1 MSIDQSKIRNF
12 CIIAHIDHGKST
24 LADRIIE
31 KTGTLT
37 SREMQAQVLDNM
49 DLERERGI
57 TIKSQA
63 VRIIYQA
70 KDGEEYIFNLIDT
83 PGHVDFNYEV
93 SRSLAACDGAILVV
107 DAAQGVEAQ
116 TLANVYLALDHDLD
130 VLPVINKIDLPS
142 ARPEEVAQEIE
153 DVIGI
158 EAMDAPRISAKTG
171 LNIEEVLEQ
180 IVTKIPAPAG
190 DPKAPLKAL
199 IFDAL
204 YDSYKGVIVFCR
216 IKEGTVKVGTK
227 IKMMATGA
235 EDLVTEV
242 GYFGAG
248 QFIPCDELSAG
259 MVGYITASI
268 KNVKDTRVGDTITDA
283 AEPITPEKQ
292 AEIERWLA
300 SQPKHQ
306 PADSVTEKRS
316 NLLIVFAESL
326 ESWVLEKKVDGKE
339 ITPCLNRLLKEK
351 STLYA
356 PNVLTQV
363 KGGRSIDAQ
372 LMICSGLL
380 PLMSG
385 TYSSLYYDN
394 TFYTLQKAMRWLK
407 HSRSY
412 LLTIDKVSTWNQGAV
427 ARSFGTDT
435 IISYHDFKMTEAF
448 GTHKRIGDAS
458 FFKQCRE
465 KIERGEVWKP
475 GESVYMQFVTYS
487 GHAPFKLPNHLRTIT
502 FPASIPEKAADYMTT
517 AHYTDKAIGDFVA
530 YLKTLPQYKET
541 IVVIVGDH
549 EGLASYRQELV
560 GNPACRGLVSDK
572 QLTPFIVLNS
582 PVGMRYDKF
591 MGQID
596 IYPTLLNLM
605 QLDAYRWHGLGQSI
619 LDPRK
624 QGVAVGSVM
633 NVEGTGSDKE
643 VERLK
648 EAHTVSDYMLR
659 YDWLKRLD

>member
-1 MSIDQSKIRNF
+1 MRQQLWDKTAIIFAVGIFLTFVAFDVIWCMDTTFASFSFFETYATK
-12 CIIAHIDHGKST
+12 IIAT
-24 LADRIIE
+24 LALA
-31 KTGTLT
+31 GVYALT
-37 SREMQAQVLDNM
+37 RCRWAQ
-49 DLERERGI
+49 I
-57 TIKSQA
+57 
-63 VRIIYQA
+63 
-70 KDGEEYIFNLIDT
+70 
-83 PGHVDFNYEV
+83 
-93 SRSLAACDGAILVV
+93 VV
-107 DAAQGVEAQ
+107 M
-116 TLANVYLALDHDLD
+116 ALLD
-130 VLPVINKIDLPS
+130 VLLVANLMYFRTYYSAIPASSYLEAGNLADFKASVTDSLRWADIVLPLITIATAVMAFRYKATKRQPLTAVLKWWAAPLAGFALLLTGVNLCKGGFHKSLRSVRQS
-142 ARPEEVAQEIE
+142 AYLCSA
-153 DVIGI
+153 
-158 EAMDAPRISAKTG
+158 DAP
-171 LNIEEVLEQ
+171 
-180 IVTKIPAPAG
+180 
-190 DPKAPLKAL
+190 
-199 IFDAL
+199 IFSIFGCIW
-204 YDSYKGVIVFCR
+204 YD
-216 IKEGTVKVGTK
+216 
-227 IKMMATGA
+227 
-235 EDLVTEV
+235 
-242 GYFGAG
+242 
-248 QFIPCDELSAG
+248 
-259 MVGYITASI
+259 
-268 KNVKDTRVGDTITDA
+268 ITDA

-394 TFYTLQKAMRWLK
+394 TFYTLQKAMRGLK

-458 FFKQCRE
+458 FFQQCRE

-487 GHAPFKLPNHLRTIT
+487 GHAPFKLPDHLRTIT

>member
-1 MSIDQSKIRNF
+1 MRQQLWDKTAIIFAVGIFLTFVAFDVIWCMDTTFASFSFFETYATK
-12 CIIAHIDHGKST
+12 IIAT
-24 LADRIIE
+24 LALA
-31 KTGTLT
+31 GVYALT
-37 SREMQAQVLDNM
+37 RCRWAQ
-49 DLERERGI
+49 I
-57 TIKSQA
+57 
-63 VRIIYQA
+63 
-70 KDGEEYIFNLIDT
+70 
-83 PGHVDFNYEV
+83 
-93 SRSLAACDGAILVV
+93 VV
-107 DAAQGVEAQ
+107 M
-116 TLANVYLALDHDLD
+116 ALLD
-130 VLPVINKIDLPS
+130 VLLVANLMYFRTYYSAIPASSYLEAGNLADFKASVTDSLRWADIVLPLITIATAVMAFRYKTTKRQPLTAVLKWWAAPLAGFALLLTGVNLCKGGFHKSLRSVRQS
-142 ARPEEVAQEIE
+142 AYLCSA
-153 DVIGI
+153 
-158 EAMDAPRISAKTG
+158 DAP
-171 LNIEEVLEQ
+171 
-180 IVTKIPAPAG
+180 
-190 DPKAPLKAL
+190 
-199 IFDAL
+199 IFSVFGCIW
-204 YDSYKGVIVFCR
+204 YD
-216 IKEGTVKVGTK
+216 
-227 IKMMATGA
+227 
-235 EDLVTEV
+235 
-242 GYFGAG
+242 
-248 QFIPCDELSAG
+248 
-259 MVGYITASI
+259 
-268 KNVKDTRVGDTITDA
+268 ITDA

-326 ESWVLEKKVDGKE
+326 ESWVLEKKVNGKE

-394 TFYTLQKAMRWLK
+394 TFYTLQKAMRGLK

-458 FFKQCRE
+458 FFQQCRE

-487 GHAPFKLPNHLRTIT
+487 GHAPFKLPDHLRTIT

-517 AHYTDKAIGDFVA
+517 AHYTDKAISDFVA

>member
-1 MSIDQSKIRNF
+1 MRQQLWDKTAIIFAVGIFLTFVAFDVIWCMDTTFASFSFFETYATK
-12 CIIAHIDHGKST
+12 IIAT
-24 LADRIIE
+24 LALA
-31 KTGTLT
+31 GVYALT
-37 SREMQAQVLDNM
+37 HCRWAQ
-49 DLERERGI
+49 I
-57 TIKSQA
+57 
-63 VRIIYQA
+63 
-70 KDGEEYIFNLIDT
+70 
-83 PGHVDFNYEV
+83 
-93 SRSLAACDGAILVV
+93 VV
-107 DAAQGVEAQ
+107 M
-116 TLANVYLALDHDLD
+116 ALLD
-130 VLPVINKIDLPS
+130 VLLVANLMYFRTYYSAIPASSYLEAGNLADFKASVTDSLRWADIVLPLITIATAVMAFRYKTTKRQPLTAVLKWWAAPLAGFALLLTGVNLCKGGFHKSLRSVRQS
-142 ARPEEVAQEIE
+142 AYLCSA
-153 DVIGI
+153 
-158 EAMDAPRISAKTG
+158 DAP
-171 LNIEEVLEQ
+171 
-180 IVTKIPAPAG
+180 
-190 DPKAPLKAL
+190 
-199 IFDAL
+199 IFSVFGCIW
-204 YDSYKGVIVFCR
+204 YD
-216 IKEGTVKVGTK
+216 
-227 IKMMATGA
+227 
-235 EDLVTEV
+235 
-242 GYFGAG
+242 
-248 QFIPCDELSAG
+248 
-259 MVGYITASI
+259 
-268 KNVKDTRVGDTITDA
+268 ITDA

-292 AEIERWLA
+292 TEIERWLA

-394 TFYTLQKAMRWLK
+394 TFYTLQKAMRGLK

-458 FFKQCRE
+458 FFQQCRE

-487 GHAPFKLPNHLRTIT
+487 GHAPFKLPDHLRTIT

>member
-1 MSIDQSKIRNF
+1 MKQQLWDKTAIIFAVGIFLTFVAFDVIWCMDTTFASFSFFETYATK
-12 CIIAHIDHGKST
+12 IIAT
-24 LADRIIE
+24 LALA
-31 KTGTLT
+31 GVYALT
-37 SREMQAQVLDNM
+37 RCRWAQ
-49 DLERERGI
+49 I
-57 TIKSQA
+57 
-63 VRIIYQA
+63 
-70 KDGEEYIFNLIDT
+70 
-83 PGHVDFNYEV
+83 
-93 SRSLAACDGAILVV
+93 VV
-107 DAAQGVEAQ
+107 M
-116 TLANVYLALDHDLD
+116 ALLD
-130 VLPVINKIDLPS
+130 VLLVANLMYFRTYYSAIPASSYLEAGNLADFKASVTDSLRWADIVLPLITIATAVMAFRYKTTKRQPLTAVLKWWAAPLAGFALLLTGVNLCKGGFHKSLRSVRQS
-142 ARPEEVAQEIE
+142 AYLCSA
-153 DVIGI
+153 
-158 EAMDAPRISAKTG
+158 DAP
-171 LNIEEVLEQ
+171 
-180 IVTKIPAPAG
+180 
-190 DPKAPLKAL
+190 
-199 IFDAL
+199 IFSVFGCIW
-204 YDSYKGVIVFCR
+204 YD
-216 IKEGTVKVGTK
+216 
-227 IKMMATGA
+227 
-235 EDLVTEV
+235 
-242 GYFGAG
+242 
-248 QFIPCDELSAG
+248 
-259 MVGYITASI
+259 
-268 KNVKDTRVGDTITDA
+268 ITDA

-339 ITPCLNRLLKEK
+339 ITPCLNRLLKDK

-372 LMICSGLL
+372 LMISSGLL

-394 TFYTLQKAMRWLK
+394 TFYTLQKAMRGLK

-458 FFKQCRE
+458 FFQQCRE

-475 GESVYMQFVTYS
+475 SESVYMQFVTYS
-487 GHAPFKLPNHLRTIT
+487 GHAPFKLPDHLRTIT

>member
-1 MSIDQSKIRNF
+1 MRQQLWDKTAIIFAVGIFLTFVAFDVIWCMDTTFASFSFFETYATK
-12 CIIAHIDHGKST
+12 IIAT
-24 LADRIIE
+24 LALA
-31 KTGTLT
+31 GVYALT
-37 SREMQAQVLDNM
+37 RCRWAQ
-49 DLERERGI
+49 I
-57 TIKSQA
+57 
-63 VRIIYQA
+63 
-70 KDGEEYIFNLIDT
+70 
-83 PGHVDFNYEV
+83 
-93 SRSLAACDGAILVV
+93 VV
-107 DAAQGVEAQ
+107 M
-116 TLANVYLALDHDLD
+116 ALLD
-130 VLPVINKIDLPS
+130 VLLVANLMYFRTYYSAIPASSYLEAGNLADFKASVTDSLRWADIVLPLITIATAVMAFRYKTTKRQPLTAVLKWWAAPLAGFALLLTGVNLCKGGFHKSLRSVRQS
-142 ARPEEVAQEIE
+142 AYLCSA
-153 DVIGI
+153 
-158 EAMDAPRISAKTG
+158 DAP
-171 LNIEEVLEQ
+171 
-180 IVTKIPAPAG
+180 
-190 DPKAPLKAL
+190 
-199 IFDAL
+199 IFSVFGCIW
-204 YDSYKGVIVFCR
+204 YD
-216 IKEGTVKVGTK
+216 
-227 IKMMATGA
+227 
-235 EDLVTEV
+235 
-242 GYFGAG
+242 
-248 QFIPCDELSAG
+248 
-259 MVGYITASI
+259 
-268 KNVKDTRVGDTITDA
+268 ITDA

-306 PADSVTEKRS
+306 PADNVTEKRS

-394 TFYTLQKAMRWLK
+394 TFYTLQKAMRGLK

-458 FFKQCRE
+458 FFQQCRE

-487 GHAPFKLPNHLRTIT
+487 GHAPFKLPDHLRTIT

>member
-1 MSIDQSKIRNF
+1 MRQQLWDKTAIIFAVGIFLTFVAFDVIWCMDTTFASFSFFETYATK
-12 CIIAHIDHGKST
+12 IIAT
-24 LADRIIE
+24 LALA
-31 KTGTLT
+31 GVYALT
-37 SREMQAQVLDNM
+37 RCRWAQIVVMALLVANLMYFRTYYSAIPASSYLEAGNLADFKASVTDSLRWADIVLP
-49 DLERERGI
+49 LI
-57 TIKSQA
+57 TIATAVMAFRYKTTKRQPLTAVLKWWAAPLAGFALLLTGVNLCKGGFHKSLRS
-63 VRIIYQA
+63 VRQSA
-70 KDGEEYIFNLIDT
+70 
-83 PGHVDFNYEV
+83 
-93 SRSLAACDGAILVV
+93 
-107 DAAQGVEAQ
+107 
-116 TLANVYLALDHDLD
+116 YLC
-130 VLPVINKIDLPS
+130 S
-142 ARPEEVAQEIE
+142 A
-153 DVIGI
+153 
-158 EAMDAPRISAKTG
+158 DAP
-171 LNIEEVLEQ
+171 
-180 IVTKIPAPAG
+180 
-190 DPKAPLKAL
+190 
-199 IFDAL
+199 IFSVFGCIW
-204 YDSYKGVIVFCR
+204 YD
-216 IKEGTVKVGTK
+216 
-227 IKMMATGA
+227 
-235 EDLVTEV
+235 
-242 GYFGAG
+242 
-248 QFIPCDELSAG
+248 
-259 MVGYITASI
+259 
-268 KNVKDTRVGDTITDA
+268 ITDA

-394 TFYTLQKAMRWLK
+394 TFYTLQKAMRGLK

-458 FFKQCRE
+458 FFQQCRE

-487 GHAPFKLPNHLRTIT
+487 GHAPFKLPDHLRTIT

>member
-1 MSIDQSKIRNF
+1 MRQQLWDKTAIIFAVGIFLTFVAFDVIWCMDTTFASFSFFETYATK
-12 CIIAHIDHGKST
+12 IIAT
-24 LADRIIE
+24 LALV
-31 KTGTLT
+31 GVYVLT
-37 SREMQAQVLDNM
+37 RSRWAQ
-49 DLERERGI
+49 I
-57 TIKSQA
+57 
-63 VRIIYQA
+63 
-70 KDGEEYIFNLIDT
+70 
-83 PGHVDFNYEV
+83 
-93 SRSLAACDGAILVV
+93 VV
-107 DAAQGVEAQ
+107 M
-116 TLANVYLALDHDLD
+116 ALLD
-130 VLPVINKIDLPS
+130 VLLVANLMYFRTYYSAIPASSYLEAGNLADFKASVTDSLRWADIVLPLITIATAVMAFRYKTTKRQPLTAVLKWWAAPLAGFALLLTGVNLCKGGFHKSLRSVRQS
-142 ARPEEVAQEIE
+142 AYLCSA
-153 DVIGI
+153 
-158 EAMDAPRISAKTG
+158 DAP
-171 LNIEEVLEQ
+171 
-180 IVTKIPAPAG
+180 
-190 DPKAPLKAL
+190 
-199 IFDAL
+199 IFSVFGCIW
-204 YDSYKGVIVFCR
+204 YD
-216 IKEGTVKVGTK
+216 
-227 IKMMATGA
+227 
-235 EDLVTEV
+235 
-242 GYFGAG
+242 
-248 QFIPCDELSAG
+248 
-259 MVGYITASI
+259 
-268 KNVKDTRVGDTITDA
+268 ITDA

-292 AEIERWLA
+292 VEIERWLA

-356 PNVLTQV
+356 SNVLTQV

-394 TFYTLQKAMRWLK
+394 TFYTLQKAMRGLK

-458 FFKQCRE
+458 FFQQCRE

-487 GHAPFKLPNHLRTIT
+487 GHAPFKLPDHLRTIT

-560 GNPACRGLVSDK
+560 GNPACHGLVSDK

-648 EAHTVSDYMLR
+648 EAHSVSDYMLR

>member
-1 MSIDQSKIRNF
+1 MRQQLWDKTAIIFAVGIFLTFVAFDVIWCMDTTFASFSFFETYATK
-12 CIIAHIDHGKST
+12 IIAT
-24 LADRIIE
+24 LALA
-31 KTGTLT
+31 GVYALT
-37 SREMQAQVLDNM
+37 RCRWAQ
-49 DLERERGI
+49 I
-57 TIKSQA
+57 
-63 VRIIYQA
+63 
-70 KDGEEYIFNLIDT
+70 
-83 PGHVDFNYEV
+83 
-93 SRSLAACDGAILVV
+93 VV
-107 DAAQGVEAQ
+107 M
-116 TLANVYLALDHDLD
+116 ALLD
-130 VLPVINKIDLPS
+130 VLLVANLMYFRTYYS
-142 ARPEEVAQEIE
+142 AIPASSYL
-153 DVIGI
+153 
-158 EAMDAPRISAKTG
+158 EAGNLADFKASVTDSLRWADIVMPLITIATAVMAFRYKTTKRQPLTAVLKWWAAPLAGFALLLTGVNLCKGGFHKSLRSVRQSAYLCSADAP
-171 LNIEEVLEQ
+171 
-180 IVTKIPAPAG
+180 
-190 DPKAPLKAL
+190 
-199 IFDAL
+199 IFSVFGCIW
-204 YDSYKGVIVFCR
+204 YD
-216 IKEGTVKVGTK
+216 
-227 IKMMATGA
+227 
-235 EDLVTEV
+235 
-242 GYFGAG
+242 
-248 QFIPCDELSAG
+248 
-259 MVGYITASI
+259 
-268 KNVKDTRVGDTITDA
+268 ITDA

-385 TYSSLYYDN
+385 TYSSLYYGN
-394 TFYTLQKAMRWLK
+394 TFYTLQKAMRGLK

-458 FFKQCRE
+458 FFQQCRE

-475 GESVYMQFVTYS
+475 GESVYMQFITYS
-487 GHAPFKLPNHLRTIT
+487 GHAPFKLPDHLRTIT

>member
-1 MSIDQSKIRNF
+1 MRQQLWDKTAIIFAVGIFLTFVAFDVIWCMDTTFASFSFFETYATK
-12 CIIAHIDHGKST
+12 IIAT
-24 LADRIIE
+24 LALA
-31 KTGTLT
+31 GVYALT
-37 SREMQAQVLDNM
+37 RCRWAQ
-49 DLERERGI
+49 I
-57 TIKSQA
+57 
-63 VRIIYQA
+63 
-70 KDGEEYIFNLIDT
+70 
-83 PGHVDFNYEV
+83 
-93 SRSLAACDGAILVV
+93 VV
-107 DAAQGVEAQ
+107 M
-116 TLANVYLALDHDLD
+116 ALLD
-130 VLPVINKIDLPS
+130 VLLVANLMYFRTYYSAIPASSYLEAGNLADFKASVTDSLRWADIVLPLITIVTAVMAFRYKTTKRQPLTAVLKWWAAPLAGFALLLTGVNLCKGGFHKSLRSVRQS
-142 ARPEEVAQEIE
+142 AYLCSA
-153 DVIGI
+153 
-158 EAMDAPRISAKTG
+158 DAP
-171 LNIEEVLEQ
+171 
-180 IVTKIPAPAG
+180 
-190 DPKAPLKAL
+190 
-199 IFDAL
+199 IFSVFGCIW
-204 YDSYKGVIVFCR
+204 YD
-216 IKEGTVKVGTK
+216 
-227 IKMMATGA
+227 
-235 EDLVTEV
+235 
-242 GYFGAG
+242 
-248 QFIPCDELSAG
+248 
-259 MVGYITASI
+259 
-268 KNVKDTRVGDTITDA
+268 ITDA

-394 TFYTLQKAMRWLK
+394 TFYTLQKAMRGLK

-458 FFKQCRE
+458 FFQQCRE

-487 GHAPFKLPNHLRTIT
+487 GHAPFKLPDHLRTIT

-582 PVGMRYDKF
+582 PVGMRYDNF

>member
-1 MSIDQSKIRNF
+1 MRQQLWDKTAIIFAVGIFLTFVAFDVIWCMDTTFASFSFFETYATK
-12 CIIAHIDHGKST
+12 IIAT
-24 LADRIIE
+24 LALA
-31 KTGTLT
+31 GVYALT
-37 SREMQAQVLDNM
+37 RCRWAQ
-49 DLERERGI
+49 I
-57 TIKSQA
+57 
-63 VRIIYQA
+63 
-70 KDGEEYIFNLIDT
+70 
-83 PGHVDFNYEV
+83 
-93 SRSLAACDGAILVV
+93 VV
-107 DAAQGVEAQ
+107 M
-116 TLANVYLALDHDLD
+116 ALLD
-130 VLPVINKIDLPS
+130 VLLVANLMYFRTYYSAIPASSYLEAGNLADFKASVTDSLRWADIVLPLITIATAVMAFRYKTTKRQPLTAVLKWWAAPLAGFALLLTGVNLCKGGFHKSLRSVRQS
-142 ARPEEVAQEIE
+142 AYLCSA
-153 DVIGI
+153 
-158 EAMDAPRISAKTG
+158 DAP
-171 LNIEEVLEQ
+171 
-180 IVTKIPAPAG
+180 
-190 DPKAPLKAL
+190 
-199 IFDAL
+199 IFSVFGCIW
-204 YDSYKGVIVFCR
+204 YD
-216 IKEGTVKVGTK
+216 
-227 IKMMATGA
+227 
-235 EDLVTEV
+235 
-242 GYFGAG
+242 
-248 QFIPCDELSAG
+248 
-259 MVGYITASI
+259 
-268 KNVKDTRVGDTITDA
+268 ITDA

-292 AEIERWLA
+292 AEIELWLA

-394 TFYTLQKAMRWLK
+394 TFYTLQKAMRGLK

-458 FFKQCRE
+458 FFQQCQE

-487 GHAPFKLPNHLRTIT
+487 GHAPFKLPDHLRTIT

-560 GNPACRGLVSDK
+560 DNPICRGLVSDK

>member
-1 MSIDQSKIRNF
+1 MRQQLWDKTAIIFAVGIFLTFVAFDVIWCMDTTFASFSFFETYATK
-12 CIIAHIDHGKST
+12 IIAT
-24 LADRIIE
+24 LALA
-31 KTGTLT
+31 GVYALT
-37 SREMQAQVLDNM
+37 RCRWAQ
-49 DLERERGI
+49 I
-57 TIKSQA
+57 
-63 VRIIYQA
+63 
-70 KDGEEYIFNLIDT
+70 
-83 PGHVDFNYEV
+83 
-93 SRSLAACDGAILVV
+93 VV
-107 DAAQGVEAQ
+107 M
-116 TLANVYLALDHDLD
+116 ALLD
-130 VLPVINKIDLPS
+130 VLLVANLMYFRTYYSAIPASSYLEAGNLADFKASVTDSLRWADIVLPLITIATAVMAFRYKTTKRQPLTAVLKWWAAPLAGFALLLTGVNLCKGGFHKSLRSVRQS
-142 ARPEEVAQEIE
+142 AYLCSA
-153 DVIGI
+153 
-158 EAMDAPRISAKTG
+158 DAP
-171 LNIEEVLEQ
+171 
-180 IVTKIPAPAG
+180 
-190 DPKAPLKAL
+190 
-199 IFDAL
+199 IFSVFGCIW
-204 YDSYKGVIVFCR
+204 YD
-216 IKEGTVKVGTK
+216 
-227 IKMMATGA
+227 
-235 EDLVTEV
+235 
-242 GYFGAG
+242 
-248 QFIPCDELSAG
+248 
-259 MVGYITASI
+259 
-268 KNVKDTRVGDTITDA
+268 ITDA

-356 PNVLTQV
+356 PNVQTQV

-394 TFYTLQKAMRWLK
+394 TFYTLQKAMRGLK

-458 FFKQCRE
+458 FFQQCQE

-487 GHAPFKLPNHLRTIT
+487 GHAPFKLPDHLRTIT

>member
-1 MSIDQSKIRNF
+1 MRQQLWDKTSIVFAVGIFLTFVAFDVIWCMDTTFASFSFFETYATK
-12 CIIAHIDHGKST
+12 IIAT
-24 LADRIIE
+24 LALA
-31 KTGTLT
+31 GVYALT
-37 SREMQAQVLDNM
+37 RCRWAQ
-49 DLERERGI
+49 I
-57 TIKSQA
+57 
-63 VRIIYQA
+63 
-70 KDGEEYIFNLIDT
+70 
-83 PGHVDFNYEV
+83 
-93 SRSLAACDGAILVV
+93 VV
-107 DAAQGVEAQ
+107 M
-116 TLANVYLALDHDLD
+116 ALLD
-130 VLPVINKIDLPS
+130 VLLVANLMYFRTYYSAIPASSYLEAGNLADFKASVTDSLRWADIVLPLITIATAVMAFRYKTTKRQPLTAVLKWWAAPLAGFALLLTGVNLCKGGFHKSLRSVRQS
-142 ARPEEVAQEIE
+142 AYLCSA
-153 DVIGI
+153 
-158 EAMDAPRISAKTG
+158 DAP
-171 LNIEEVLEQ
+171 
-180 IVTKIPAPAG
+180 
-190 DPKAPLKAL
+190 
-199 IFDAL
+199 IFSVFGCIW
-204 YDSYKGVIVFCR
+204 YD
-216 IKEGTVKVGTK
+216 
-227 IKMMATGA
+227 
-235 EDLVTEV
+235 
-242 GYFGAG
+242 
-248 QFIPCDELSAG
+248 
-259 MVGYITASI
+259 
-268 KNVKDTRVGDTITDA
+268 ITDA

-394 TFYTLQKAMRWLK
+394 TFYTLQKAMRGLK

-435 IISYHDFKMTEAF
+435 IISYRDFKMTEAF

-458 FFKQCRE
+458 FFQQCRE

-475 GESVYMQFVTYS
+475 GESVYVQFVTYS
-487 GHAPFKLPNHLRTIT
+487 GHAPFKLPDHLRTIT

>member
-1 MSIDQSKIRNF
+1 MRQQLWDKTAIIFAVGIFLTFVAFDVIWCMDTTFASFSFFETYATK
-12 CIIAHIDHGKST
+12 IIAT
-24 LADRIIE
+24 LALA
-31 KTGTLT
+31 GVYALT
-37 SREMQAQVLDNM
+37 RCRWAQ
-49 DLERERGI
+49 I
-57 TIKSQA
+57 
-63 VRIIYQA
+63 
-70 KDGEEYIFNLIDT
+70 
-83 PGHVDFNYEV
+83 
-93 SRSLAACDGAILVV
+93 VV
-107 DAAQGVEAQ
+107 M
-116 TLANVYLALDHDLD
+116 ALLD
-130 VLPVINKIDLPS
+130 VLLVANLMYFRTYYSAIPASSYLEAGNLADFKASVTDSLRWADIVLPLITIATAVTAFRSKTTKRQPLTAVLKWWAAPLAGFALLLTGVNLCKGGFHKSLRSVRQS
-142 ARPEEVAQEIE
+142 AYLCSA
-153 DVIGI
+153 
-158 EAMDAPRISAKTG
+158 DAP
-171 LNIEEVLEQ
+171 
-180 IVTKIPAPAG
+180 
-190 DPKAPLKAL
+190 
-199 IFDAL
+199 IFSVFGCIW
-204 YDSYKGVIVFCR
+204 YD
-216 IKEGTVKVGTK
+216 
-227 IKMMATGA
+227 
-235 EDLVTEV
+235 
-242 GYFGAG
+242 
-248 QFIPCDELSAG
+248 
-259 MVGYITASI
+259 
-268 KNVKDTRVGDTITDA
+268 ITDA

-394 TFYTLQKAMRWLK
+394 TFYTLQKAMRGLK

-458 FFKQCRE
+458 FFQQCRD

-487 GHAPFKLPNHLRTIT
+487 GHAPFKLPDHLRTIT

>member
-1 MSIDQSKIRNF
+1 MRQQLWDKTAIVFAVGIFLTFVAFDVIWCMDTTFASFSFFETYATK
-12 CIIAHIDHGKST
+12 IIAT
-24 LADRIIE
+24 LALV
-31 KTGTLT
+31 GVYALT
-37 SREMQAQVLDNM
+37 RCRWAQ
-49 DLERERGI
+49 I
-57 TIKSQA
+57 
-63 VRIIYQA
+63 
-70 KDGEEYIFNLIDT
+70 
-83 PGHVDFNYEV
+83 
-93 SRSLAACDGAILVV
+93 VV
-107 DAAQGVEAQ
+107 M
-116 TLANVYLALDHDLD
+116 ALLD
-130 VLPVINKIDLPS
+130 VLMVANLMYFRTYYSAIPASSYLEAGNLADFKASVTDSLRWADIVLPLITIATAVMAFRSKTTKRQPLTAVLKWWAAPLAGFALLLTGVNLCKGGFHKSLRSVRQS
-142 ARPEEVAQEIE
+142 AYLCSA
-153 DVIGI
+153 
-158 EAMDAPRISAKTG
+158 DAP
-171 LNIEEVLEQ
+171 
-180 IVTKIPAPAG
+180 
-190 DPKAPLKAL
+190 
-199 IFDAL
+199 IFSVFGCIW
-204 YDSYKGVIVFCR
+204 YD
-216 IKEGTVKVGTK
+216 
-227 IKMMATGA
+227 
-235 EDLVTEV
+235 
-242 GYFGAG
+242 
-248 QFIPCDELSAG
+248 
-259 MVGYITASI
+259 
-268 KNVKDTRVGDTITDA
+268 ITDA

-292 AEIERWLA
+292 AEIEQWLA

-326 ESWVLEKKVDGKE
+326 ESWVLDKKVDGKE

-394 TFYTLQKAMRWLK
+394 TFYTLQKAMRGLK

-458 FFKQCRE
+458 FFQQCRE

-487 GHAPFKLPNHLRTIT
+487 GHAPFKLPDHLRTIT

-560 GNPACRGLVSDK
+560 GNPACHGLVSDK

-605 QLDAYRWHGLGQSI
+605 QLDTYRWHGLGQSI

>member
-1 MSIDQSKIRNF
+1 MRQQLWDKTAIIFAVGIFLTFVAFDVIWCMDTTFASFSFFETYATK
-12 CIIAHIDHGKST
+12 IIAT
-24 LADRIIE
+24 LALA
-31 KTGTLT
+31 GVYALT
-37 SREMQAQVLDNM
+37 RCRWAQ
-49 DLERERGI
+49 I
-57 TIKSQA
+57 
-63 VRIIYQA
+63 
-70 KDGEEYIFNLIDT
+70 
-83 PGHVDFNYEV
+83 
-93 SRSLAACDGAILVV
+93 VV
-107 DAAQGVEAQ
+107 M
-116 TLANVYLALDHDLD
+116 ALLD
-130 VLPVINKIDLPS
+130 VLLVANLMYFRTYYSAIPASSYLEAGNLADFKASVTDSLRWADIVLPLITIATAVMAFRYKTTKRQPLTAVLKWWAAPLAGFALLLTGVNLCKGGFHKSLRSVRQS
-142 ARPEEVAQEIE
+142 AYLCSA
-153 DVIGI
+153 
-158 EAMDAPRISAKTG
+158 DAP
-171 LNIEEVLEQ
+171 
-180 IVTKIPAPAG
+180 
-190 DPKAPLKAL
+190 
-199 IFDAL
+199 IFSVFGCIW
-204 YDSYKGVIVFCR
+204 YD
-216 IKEGTVKVGTK
+216 
-227 IKMMATGA
+227 
-235 EDLVTEV
+235 
-242 GYFGAG
+242 
-248 QFIPCDELSAG
+248 
-259 MVGYITASI
+259 
-268 KNVKDTRVGDTITDA
+268 ITDA

-292 AEIERWLA
+292 AKIERWLA

-306 PADSVTEKRS
+306 PTDSVTEKRS

-394 TFYTLQKAMRWLK
+394 TFYTLQKAMRGLK

-458 FFKQCRE
+458 FFQQCRE

-487 GHAPFKLPNHLRTIT
+487 GHAPFKLPDHLRTIT

-624 QGVAVGSVM
+624 HGVAVGSVM

>member
-1 MSIDQSKIRNF
+1 MRQQLWDKTSIVFAVGIFLTFVAFDVIWCMDTTFASFSFFETYATK
-12 CIIAHIDHGKST
+12 IIAT
-24 LADRIIE
+24 LALA
-31 KTGTLT
+31 GVYALT
-37 SREMQAQVLDNM
+37 RCRWAQ
-49 DLERERGI
+49 I
-57 TIKSQA
+57 
-63 VRIIYQA
+63 
-70 KDGEEYIFNLIDT
+70 
-83 PGHVDFNYEV
+83 
-93 SRSLAACDGAILVV
+93 VV
-107 DAAQGVEAQ
+107 M
-116 TLANVYLALDHDLD
+116 ALLD
-130 VLPVINKIDLPS
+130 VLLVANLMYFRTYYSAIPASSYLEAGNLADFKASVTDSLRWADIVLLLISIATAVIAFRYKTTKRQPLTAVLKWWAAPLAGFALLLTGVNLCKGGFHKSLRSVRQS
-142 ARPEEVAQEIE
+142 AYLCSA
-153 DVIGI
+153 
-158 EAMDAPRISAKTG
+158 DAP
-171 LNIEEVLEQ
+171 
-180 IVTKIPAPAG
+180 
-190 DPKAPLKAL
+190 
-199 IFDAL
+199 IFSVFGCIW
-204 YDSYKGVIVFCR
+204 YD
-216 IKEGTVKVGTK
+216 
-227 IKMMATGA
+227 
-235 EDLVTEV
+235 
-242 GYFGAG
+242 
-248 QFIPCDELSAG
+248 
-259 MVGYITASI
+259 
-268 KNVKDTRVGDTITDA
+268 ITDA

-394 TFYTLQKAMRWLK
+394 TFYTLQKAMRGLK

-458 FFKQCRE
+458 FFQQCRE

-487 GHAPFKLPNHLRTIT
+487 GHAPFKLPDHLRTIT

>member
-1 MSIDQSKIRNF
+1 MRQQLWDKTAITFAVGIFLTFVAFDVIWCMDTTFASFSFFETYATK
-12 CIIAHIDHGKST
+12 IIAT
-24 LADRIIE
+24 LALA
-31 KTGTLT
+31 GVYALT
-37 SREMQAQVLDNM
+37 RCRWAQ
-49 DLERERGI
+49 I
-57 TIKSQA
+57 
-63 VRIIYQA
+63 
-70 KDGEEYIFNLIDT
+70 
-83 PGHVDFNYEV
+83 
-93 SRSLAACDGAILVV
+93 VV
-107 DAAQGVEAQ
+107 M
-116 TLANVYLALDHDLD
+116 ALLD
-130 VLPVINKIDLPS
+130 VLLVANLMYFRTYYSAIPASSYLEAGNLADFKASVTDSLRWADIVLPLITIATAVMALRSKATKRQPLTAVLKWWAAPLAGFVLLLTGVNLCKGGFHKSLRSVRQS
-142 ARPEEVAQEIE
+142 AYLCSA
-153 DVIGI
+153 
-158 EAMDAPRISAKTG
+158 DAP
-171 LNIEEVLEQ
+171 
-180 IVTKIPAPAG
+180 
-190 DPKAPLKAL
+190 
-199 IFDAL
+199 IFSVFGCIW
-204 YDSYKGVIVFCR
+204 YD
-216 IKEGTVKVGTK
+216 
-227 IKMMATGA
+227 
-235 EDLVTEV
+235 
-242 GYFGAG
+242 
-248 QFIPCDELSAG
+248 
-259 MVGYITASI
+259 
-268 KNVKDTRVGDTITDA
+268 ITDA

-339 ITPCLNRLLKEK
+339 ITPCLNSLLKEK

-394 TFYTLQKAMRWLK
+394 TFYTLQKAMRRLK

-458 FFKQCRE
+458 FFQQCRE

-487 GHAPFKLPNHLRTIT
+487 GHAPFKLPDHLRTIT

-572 QLTPFIVLNS
+572 QLTPFIALNS

>member
-1 MSIDQSKIRNF
+1 MRQQLWDKTAITFAVGIFLTFVAFDVIWCMDTTFASFSFFETYATK
-12 CIIAHIDHGKST
+12 IIAT
-24 LADRIIE
+24 LALA
-31 KTGTLT
+31 GVYALT
-37 SREMQAQVLDNM
+37 RCRWAQ
-49 DLERERGI
+49 I
-57 TIKSQA
+57 
-63 VRIIYQA
+63 
-70 KDGEEYIFNLIDT
+70 
-83 PGHVDFNYEV
+83 
-93 SRSLAACDGAILVV
+93 VV
-107 DAAQGVEAQ
+107 M
-116 TLANVYLALDHDLD
+116 ALLD
-130 VLPVINKIDLPS
+130 VLLVANLMYFRTYYSAIPASSYLEAGNLADFKASVTDSLRWADIVLPLITIATAVMAFRYKTTKRQPLTAVLKWWAAPLAGFALLLTGVNLCKGGFHKSLRSVRQS
-142 ARPEEVAQEIE
+142 AYLCSA
-153 DVIGI
+153 
-158 EAMDAPRISAKTG
+158 DAP
-171 LNIEEVLEQ
+171 
-180 IVTKIPAPAG
+180 
-190 DPKAPLKAL
+190 
-199 IFDAL
+199 IFSVFGCIW
-204 YDSYKGVIVFCR
+204 YD
-216 IKEGTVKVGTK
+216 
-227 IKMMATGA
+227 
-235 EDLVTEV
+235 
-242 GYFGAG
+242 
-248 QFIPCDELSAG
+248 
-259 MVGYITASI
+259 
-268 KNVKDTRVGDTITDA
+268 ITDA

-306 PADSVTEKRS
+306 PSDSVTEKRS

-394 TFYTLQKAMRWLK
+394 TFYTLQKAMRGLK

-458 FFKQCRE
+458 FFQQCRE

-487 GHAPFKLPNHLRTIT
+487 GHAPFKLPDHLRTIT

-624 QGVAVGSVM
+624 QGVVVGSVM

>member
-1 MSIDQSKIRNF
+1 MRQQLWDKTAIIFAVGIFLTFVAFDVIWCMDTTFASFSFFETYATK
-12 CIIAHIDHGKST
+12 IIAT
-24 LADRIIE
+24 LALA
-31 KTGTLT
+31 GVYALT
-37 SREMQAQVLDNM
+37 RCRWAQ
-49 DLERERGI
+49 I
-57 TIKSQA
+57 
-63 VRIIYQA
+63 
-70 KDGEEYIFNLIDT
+70 
-83 PGHVDFNYEV
+83 
-93 SRSLAACDGAILVV
+93 VV
-107 DAAQGVEAQ
+107 M
-116 TLANVYLALDHDLD
+116 ALLD
-130 VLPVINKIDLPS
+130 VLLVANLMYFRTYYSAIPASSYLEAGNLADFKASVTDSLRWADIVLPLITIATAVMAFRYKTTKRQPLTAVLKWWAAPLAGFALLLTGVNLCKGGFHKSLRSVRQS
-142 ARPEEVAQEIE
+142 AYLCSA
-153 DVIGI
+153 
-158 EAMDAPRISAKTG
+158 DAP
-171 LNIEEVLEQ
+171 
-180 IVTKIPAPAG
+180 
-190 DPKAPLKAL
+190 
-199 IFDAL
+199 IFSVFGCIW
-204 YDSYKGVIVFCR
+204 YD
-216 IKEGTVKVGTK
+216 
-227 IKMMATGA
+227 
-235 EDLVTEV
+235 
-242 GYFGAG
+242 
-248 QFIPCDELSAG
+248 
-259 MVGYITASI
+259 
-268 KNVKDTRVGDTITDA
+268 ITDA

-394 TFYTLQKAMRWLK
+394 TFYTLQKAMRGLK

-458 FFKQCRE
+458 FFQQCRD

-487 GHAPFKLPNHLRTIT
+487 GHAPFKLPDHLRTIT

>member
-1 MSIDQSKIRNF
+1 MRQQLWDKTAIIFAVGIFLTFVAFDVIWCMDTTFASFSFFETYATK
-12 CIIAHIDHGKST
+12 IIAT
-24 LADRIIE
+24 LALASVYA
-31 KTGTLT
+31 LT
-37 SREMQAQVLDNM
+37 RCRWAQ
-49 DLERERGI
+49 I
-57 TIKSQA
+57 
-63 VRIIYQA
+63 
-70 KDGEEYIFNLIDT
+70 
-83 PGHVDFNYEV
+83 
-93 SRSLAACDGAILVV
+93 VV
-107 DAAQGVEAQ
+107 M
-116 TLANVYLALDHDLD
+116 ALLD
-130 VLPVINKIDLPS
+130 VLLVANLMYFRTYYSAIPASSYLEAGNLADFKASVTDSLRWADIVLPLITIATAVMAFRSKTTKRQPLTAVLKWWAAPLAGFALLLTGVNLCKGGFHKSLRSVRQS
-142 ARPEEVAQEIE
+142 AYLCSA
-153 DVIGI
+153 
-158 EAMDAPRISAKTG
+158 DAP
-171 LNIEEVLEQ
+171 
-180 IVTKIPAPAG
+180 
-190 DPKAPLKAL
+190 
-199 IFDAL
+199 IFSVFGCIW
-204 YDSYKGVIVFCR
+204 YD
-216 IKEGTVKVGTK
+216 
-227 IKMMATGA
+227 
-235 EDLVTEV
+235 
-242 GYFGAG
+242 
-248 QFIPCDELSAG
+248 
-259 MVGYITASI
+259 
-268 KNVKDTRVGDTITDA
+268 ITDA

-394 TFYTLQKAMRWLK
+394 TFYTLQKAMRGLK

-458 FFKQCRE
+458 FFQQCRE

-487 GHAPFKLPNHLRTIT
+487 GHAPFKLPDHLRTIT

-596 IYPTLLNLM
+596 IYTTLLNLM

>member
-1 MSIDQSKIRNF
+1 MRQQLWDKTAIIFAVGIFLTFVAFDVIWCMDTTFASFSFFETYATK
-12 CIIAHIDHGKST
+12 IIAT
-24 LADRIIE
+24 LALV
-31 KTGTLT
+31 GVYALT
-37 SREMQAQVLDNM
+37 RCRWAQ
-49 DLERERGI
+49 I
-57 TIKSQA
+57 
-63 VRIIYQA
+63 
-70 KDGEEYIFNLIDT
+70 
-83 PGHVDFNYEV
+83 
-93 SRSLAACDGAILVV
+93 VV
-107 DAAQGVEAQ
+107 M
-116 TLANVYLALDHDLD
+116 ALLD
-130 VLPVINKIDLPS
+130 VLLVANLMYFRTYYSAIPASSYLEAGNLADFKASVTDSLRWADIVLPLITIATAVMAFRYKTTKRQPLTAVLKWWAAPLAGFALLLTGVNLCKGGFHKSLRSVRQS
-142 ARPEEVAQEIE
+142 AYLCSA
-153 DVIGI
+153 
-158 EAMDAPRISAKTG
+158 DAP
-171 LNIEEVLEQ
+171 
-180 IVTKIPAPAG
+180 
-190 DPKAPLKAL
+190 
-199 IFDAL
+199 IFSVFGCIW
-204 YDSYKGVIVFCR
+204 YD
-216 IKEGTVKVGTK
+216 
-227 IKMMATGA
+227 
-235 EDLVTEV
+235 
-242 GYFGAG
+242 
-248 QFIPCDELSAG
+248 
-259 MVGYITASI
+259 
-268 KNVKDTRVGDTITDA
+268 ITDA

-292 AEIERWLA
+292 VEIERWLA

-394 TFYTLQKAMRWLK
+394 TFYTLQKAMRGLK

-458 FFKQCRE
+458 FFQQCRE

-487 GHAPFKLPNHLRTIT
+487 GHAPFKLPDHLRTIT

>member
-1 MSIDQSKIRNF
+1 MRQQLWDKTSIVFAVGIFLTFVAFDVIWCMDTTFASFSFFETYATK
-12 CIIAHIDHGKST
+12 IIAT
-24 LADRIIE
+24 LALA
-31 KTGTLT
+31 GVYALT
-37 SREMQAQVLDNM
+37 RCRWAQ
-49 DLERERGI
+49 I
-57 TIKSQA
+57 
-63 VRIIYQA
+63 
-70 KDGEEYIFNLIDT
+70 
-83 PGHVDFNYEV
+83 
-93 SRSLAACDGAILVV
+93 VV
-107 DAAQGVEAQ
+107 M
-116 TLANVYLALDHDLD
+116 ALLD
-130 VLPVINKIDLPS
+130 VLLVANLMYFRTYYSAIPASSYLEAGNLADFKASVTDSLRWADIVLLLISIATAVIAFRYKTTKRQPLTAVLKWWAAPLAGFALLLTGVNLCKGGFHKSLRSVRQS
-142 ARPEEVAQEIE
+142 AYLCSA
-153 DVIGI
+153 
-158 EAMDAPRISAKTG
+158 DAP
-171 LNIEEVLEQ
+171 
-180 IVTKIPAPAG
+180 
-190 DPKAPLKAL
+190 
-199 IFDAL
+199 IFSVFGCIW
-204 YDSYKGVIVFCR
+204 YD
-216 IKEGTVKVGTK
+216 
-227 IKMMATGA
+227 
-235 EDLVTEV
+235 
-242 GYFGAG
+242 
-248 QFIPCDELSAG
+248 
-259 MVGYITASI
+259 
-268 KNVKDTRVGDTITDA
+268 ITDA

-292 AEIERWLA
+292 VEIERWLA

-394 TFYTLQKAMRWLK
+394 TFYTLQKAMRGLK

-458 FFKQCRE
+458 FFQQCRE

-487 GHAPFKLPNHLRTIT
+487 GHAPFKLPDHLRTIT

-549 EGLASYRQELV
+549 EGLASYRQELI

>member
-1 MSIDQSKIRNF
+1 MRQQLWDKTAIIFAVGIFLTFVAFDVIWCMDTTFASFSFFETYATK
-12 CIIAHIDHGKST
+12 IIAT
-24 LADRIIE
+24 LALA
-31 KTGTLT
+31 GVYALT
-37 SREMQAQVLDNM
+37 RCRWAQ
-49 DLERERGI
+49 I
-57 TIKSQA
+57 
-63 VRIIYQA
+63 
-70 KDGEEYIFNLIDT
+70 
-83 PGHVDFNYEV
+83 
-93 SRSLAACDGAILVV
+93 VV
-107 DAAQGVEAQ
+107 M
-116 TLANVYLALDHDLD
+116 ALLD
-130 VLPVINKIDLPS
+130 VLLVANLMYFRTYYSAIPASSYLEAGNLADFKASVTDSLRWADIVLPLITIATAVMAFRYKTTKRQPLAAVLKWWAAPLAGFALLLTGVNLCKGGFHKSLRSVRQS
-142 ARPEEVAQEIE
+142 AYLCSA
-153 DVIGI
+153 
-158 EAMDAPRISAKTG
+158 DAP
-171 LNIEEVLEQ
+171 
-180 IVTKIPAPAG
+180 
-190 DPKAPLKAL
+190 
-199 IFDAL
+199 IFSVFGCIW
-204 YDSYKGVIVFCR
+204 YD
-216 IKEGTVKVGTK
+216 
-227 IKMMATGA
+227 
-235 EDLVTEV
+235 
-242 GYFGAG
+242 
-248 QFIPCDELSAG
+248 
-259 MVGYITASI
+259 
-268 KNVKDTRVGDTITDA
+268 ITDA

-394 TFYTLQKAMRWLK
+394 TFYTLQKAMRGLK

-458 FFKQCRE
+458 FFQQCRE

-487 GHAPFKLPNHLRTIT
+487 GHAPFKLPDHLRTIT

-560 GNPACRGLVSDK
+560 SNPACRGLVSDK

>member
-1 MSIDQSKIRNF
+1 MRQQLWDKTAITFAVGIFLTFVAFDVIWCMDTTFASFSFFETYATK
-12 CIIAHIDHGKST
+12 IIAT
-24 LADRIIE
+24 LALA
-31 KTGTLT
+31 GVYALT
-37 SREMQAQVLDNM
+37 RCRWAQ
-49 DLERERGI
+49 I
-57 TIKSQA
+57 
-63 VRIIYQA
+63 
-70 KDGEEYIFNLIDT
+70 
-83 PGHVDFNYEV
+83 
-93 SRSLAACDGAILVV
+93 VV
-107 DAAQGVEAQ
+107 M
-116 TLANVYLALDHDLD
+116 ALLD
-130 VLPVINKIDLPS
+130 VLLAANLMYFRTYYSAIPASSYLEAGNLADFKASVTDSLRWADIVLPLITIATAVMAFRPKATKRQPLTAMLKWWAAPLAGFALLLTGVNLCKGGFHKSLRSVRQS
-142 ARPEEVAQEIE
+142 AYLCSA
-153 DVIGI
+153 
-158 EAMDAPRISAKTG
+158 DAP
-171 LNIEEVLEQ
+171 
-180 IVTKIPAPAG
+180 
-190 DPKAPLKAL
+190 
-199 IFDAL
+199 IFSVFGCIW
-204 YDSYKGVIVFCR
+204 YD
-216 IKEGTVKVGTK
+216 
-227 IKMMATGA
+227 
-235 EDLVTEV
+235 
-242 GYFGAG
+242 
-248 QFIPCDELSAG
+248 
-259 MVGYITASI
+259 
-268 KNVKDTRVGDTITDA
+268 ITDA

-394 TFYTLQKAMRWLK
+394 TFYTLQKAMRGLK

-458 FFKQCRE
+458 FFQQCRE

-487 GHAPFKLPNHLRTIT
+487 GHAPFKLPDHLRTIT

-517 AHYTDKAIGDFVA
+517 AHYTDKSIGDFVA

>member
-1 MSIDQSKIRNF
+1 MRQQLWDKTAIIFAVGIFLTFVAFDVIWCMDTTFASFSFFETYATK
-12 CIIAHIDHGKST
+12 IIAT
-24 LADRIIE
+24 LALA
-31 KTGTLT
+31 GVYALT
-37 SREMQAQVLDNM
+37 RCRWAQ
-49 DLERERGI
+49 I
-57 TIKSQA
+57 
-63 VRIIYQA
+63 
-70 KDGEEYIFNLIDT
+70 
-83 PGHVDFNYEV
+83 
-93 SRSLAACDGAILVV
+93 VV
-107 DAAQGVEAQ
+107 M
-116 TLANVYLALDHDLD
+116 ALLD
-130 VLPVINKIDLPS
+130 VLLVANLRYFRTYYSAIPASSYLEAGNLADFKASVTDSLRWADIVLPLITIATAVMAFRYKTTKRQPLTAVLKWWAAPLAGFALLLTGVNLCKGGFHKSLRSVRQS
-142 ARPEEVAQEIE
+142 AYLCSA
-153 DVIGI
+153 
-158 EAMDAPRISAKTG
+158 DAP
-171 LNIEEVLEQ
+171 
-180 IVTKIPAPAG
+180 
-190 DPKAPLKAL
+190 
-199 IFDAL
+199 IFSVFGCIW
-204 YDSYKGVIVFCR
+204 YD
-216 IKEGTVKVGTK
+216 
-227 IKMMATGA
+227 
-235 EDLVTEV
+235 
-242 GYFGAG
+242 
-248 QFIPCDELSAG
+248 
-259 MVGYITASI
+259 
-268 KNVKDTRVGDTITDA
+268 ITDA

-300 SQPKHQ
+300 SQPKLQ

-394 TFYTLQKAMRWLK
+394 TFYTLQKAMRGLK

-458 FFKQCRE
+458 FFQQCRE

-487 GHAPFKLPNHLRTIT
+487 GHAPFKLPDHLRTIT

-541 IVVIVGDH
+541 IVVIVVDH

-560 GNPACRGLVSDK
+560 GNPACHGLVSDK

-648 EAHTVSDYMLR
+648 EAHSVSDYMLR

>member
-1 MSIDQSKIRNF
+1 MRQQLWDKTSIVFAVGIFLTFVAFDVIWCMDTTFASFSFFETYATK
-12 CIIAHIDHGKST
+12 IIAT
-24 LADRIIE
+24 LALA
-31 KTGTLT
+31 GVYALT
-37 SREMQAQVLDNM
+37 RCRWAQ
-49 DLERERGI
+49 I
-57 TIKSQA
+57 
-63 VRIIYQA
+63 
-70 KDGEEYIFNLIDT
+70 
-83 PGHVDFNYEV
+83 
-93 SRSLAACDGAILVV
+93 VV
-107 DAAQGVEAQ
+107 M
-116 TLANVYLALDHDLD
+116 ALLD
-130 VLPVINKIDLPS
+130 VLMVANLMYFRTYYSAIPASSYLEAGNLADFKASVTDSLRWADIVLPLITIATAVIAFRSKTTKRQPLTAVLKWWAAPLAGFALLLTGVNLCKGGFHKSLRSVRQS
-142 ARPEEVAQEIE
+142 AYLCSA
-153 DVIGI
+153 
-158 EAMDAPRISAKTG
+158 DAP
-171 LNIEEVLEQ
+171 
-180 IVTKIPAPAG
+180 
-190 DPKAPLKAL
+190 
-199 IFDAL
+199 IFSVFGCIW
-204 YDSYKGVIVFCR
+204 YD
-216 IKEGTVKVGTK
+216 
-227 IKMMATGA
+227 
-235 EDLVTEV
+235 
-242 GYFGAG
+242 
-248 QFIPCDELSAG
+248 
-259 MVGYITASI
+259 
-268 KNVKDTRVGDTITDA
+268 ITDA

-394 TFYTLQKAMRWLK
+394 TFYTLQKAMRGLK

-458 FFKQCRE
+458 FFQQCRE

-487 GHAPFKLPNHLRTIT
+487 GHAPFKLPDHLRTIT

-549 EGLASYRQELV
+549 EGLASYRQKLV

-633 NVEGTGSDKE
+633 NVEGTRSDKE

>member
-1 MSIDQSKIRNF
+1 MRQQLWDKTAIIFAVGIFLTFVAFDVIWCMDTTFASFSFFETYATK
-12 CIIAHIDHGKST
+12 IIAT
-24 LADRIIE
+24 LALA
-31 KTGTLT
+31 GVYALT
-37 SREMQAQVLDNM
+37 RCRWAQ
-49 DLERERGI
+49 I
-57 TIKSQA
+57 
-63 VRIIYQA
+63 
-70 KDGEEYIFNLIDT
+70 
-83 PGHVDFNYEV
+83 
-93 SRSLAACDGAILVV
+93 VV
-107 DAAQGVEAQ
+107 M
-116 TLANVYLALDHDLD
+116 ALLD
-130 VLPVINKIDLPS
+130 VLLVANLMYFRTYYSAIPASSYLEAGNLADFKASVTDSLRWADIVLPLITIATAVMAFRYKTTKRQPLTAVLKWWAAPLAGFALLLTGVNLCKGGFHKSLRSVRQS
-142 ARPEEVAQEIE
+142 AYLCSA
-153 DVIGI
+153 
-158 EAMDAPRISAKTG
+158 DAP
-171 LNIEEVLEQ
+171 
-180 IVTKIPAPAG
+180 
-190 DPKAPLKAL
+190 
-199 IFDAL
+199 IFSVFGCIW
-204 YDSYKGVIVFCR
+204 YD
-216 IKEGTVKVGTK
+216 
-227 IKMMATGA
+227 
-235 EDLVTEV
+235 
-242 GYFGAG
+242 
-248 QFIPCDELSAG
+248 
-259 MVGYITASI
+259 
-268 KNVKDTRVGDTITDA
+268 ITDA

-326 ESWVLEKKVDGKE
+326 ESWVLEKKVNGKE

-394 TFYTLQKAMRWLK
+394 TFYTIQKAMRGLK

-458 FFKQCRE
+458 FFQQCRE

-487 GHAPFKLPNHLRTIT
+487 GHAPFKLPDHLRTIT
-502 FPASIPEKAADYMTT
+502 FPASIPEKVADYMTT

-619 LDPRK
+619 LYPRK

>member
-1 MSIDQSKIRNF
+1 MRQQLWDKTAITFAVGIFLTFVAFDVIWCMDTTFASFSFFETYATK
-12 CIIAHIDHGKST
+12 IIAT
-24 LADRIIE
+24 LALA
-31 KTGTLT
+31 GVYALT
-37 SREMQAQVLDNM
+37 RCRWAQ
-49 DLERERGI
+49 I
-57 TIKSQA
+57 
-63 VRIIYQA
+63 
-70 KDGEEYIFNLIDT
+70 
-83 PGHVDFNYEV
+83 
-93 SRSLAACDGAILVV
+93 VV
-107 DAAQGVEAQ
+107 M
-116 TLANVYLALDHDLD
+116 ALLD
-130 VLPVINKIDLPS
+130 VLLVANLMYFRTYYSAIPASSYLEAGNLADFKASVTDSLRWADIVLPLITIATAVMAFRYKTTKRQPLTAVLKWWAAPLAGFALLLTGVNLCKGGFHKSLRSVRQS
-142 ARPEEVAQEIE
+142 AYLCSA
-153 DVIGI
+153 
-158 EAMDAPRISAKTG
+158 DAP
-171 LNIEEVLEQ
+171 
-180 IVTKIPAPAG
+180 
-190 DPKAPLKAL
+190 
-199 IFDAL
+199 IFSVFGCIW
-204 YDSYKGVIVFCR
+204 YD
-216 IKEGTVKVGTK
+216 
-227 IKMMATGA
+227 
-235 EDLVTEV
+235 
-242 GYFGAG
+242 
-248 QFIPCDELSAG
+248 
-259 MVGYITASI
+259 
-268 KNVKDTRVGDTITDA
+268 ITDA

-394 TFYTLQKAMRWLK
+394 TFYTLQKAMRGLK
-407 HSRSY
+407 HSRCY

-458 FFKQCRE
+458 FFQQCRE

-487 GHAPFKLPNHLRTIT
+487 GHAPFKLPDHLRTIT

>member
-1 MSIDQSKIRNF
+1 MRQQLWDKTSIVFAVGIFLTFVAFDVIWCMDTTFASFSFFETYATK
-12 CIIAHIDHGKST
+12 IIAT
-24 LADRIIE
+24 LALA
-31 KTGTLT
+31 GVYALT
-37 SREMQAQVLDNM
+37 RCRWAQ
-49 DLERERGI
+49 I
-57 TIKSQA
+57 
-63 VRIIYQA
+63 
-70 KDGEEYIFNLIDT
+70 
-83 PGHVDFNYEV
+83 
-93 SRSLAACDGAILVV
+93 VV
-107 DAAQGVEAQ
+107 M
-116 TLANVYLALDHDLD
+116 ALLD
-130 VLPVINKIDLPS
+130 VLLVANLMYFRTYYSAIPASSYLEAGNLADFKASVTDSLRWADIVLPLITIATAVMAFRYKTTKRQPLTAVLKWWAAPLAGFALLLTGVNLCKGGFHKSLRSVRQS
-142 ARPEEVAQEIE
+142 AYLCSA
-153 DVIGI
+153 
-158 EAMDAPRISAKTG
+158 DAP
-171 LNIEEVLEQ
+171 
-180 IVTKIPAPAG
+180 
-190 DPKAPLKAL
+190 
-199 IFDAL
+199 IFSVFGCIW
-204 YDSYKGVIVFCR
+204 YD
-216 IKEGTVKVGTK
+216 
-227 IKMMATGA
+227 
-235 EDLVTEV
+235 
-242 GYFGAG
+242 
-248 QFIPCDELSAG
+248 
-259 MVGYITASI
+259 
-268 KNVKDTRVGDTITDA
+268 ITDA

-394 TFYTLQKAMRWLK
+394 TFYTLQKAMRGLK

-458 FFKQCRE
+458 FFQQCRE

-475 GESVYMQFVTYS
+475 GKSVYMQFVTYS
-487 GHAPFKLPNHLRTIT
+487 GHAPFKLPDHLRTIT

>member
-1 MSIDQSKIRNF
+1 MRQQLWDKTAIIFAVGIFLTFVAFDVIWCMDTTFASFSFFETYATK
-12 CIIAHIDHGKST
+12 IIAT
-24 LADRIIE
+24 LALA
-31 KTGTLT
+31 GVYALT
-37 SREMQAQVLDNM
+37 RCRWAQIMVM
-49 DLERERGI
+49 
-57 TIKSQA
+57 
-63 VRIIYQA
+63 
-70 KDGEEYIFNLIDT
+70 
-83 PGHVDFNYEV
+83 
-93 SRSLAACDGAILVV
+93 
-107 DAAQGVEAQ
+107 
-116 TLANVYLALDHDLD
+116 ALLD
-130 VLPVINKIDLPS
+130 VLLVANLMYFRTYYSAIPASSYLEAGNLADFKASVTDSLRWADIVLPLITIATAVIAFRYKTTKRQPLTAVLKWWAAPLAGFALLLTGVNLCKGGFHKSLRSVRQS
-142 ARPEEVAQEIE
+142 AYLCSA
-153 DVIGI
+153 
-158 EAMDAPRISAKTG
+158 DAP
-171 LNIEEVLEQ
+171 
-180 IVTKIPAPAG
+180 
-190 DPKAPLKAL
+190 
-199 IFDAL
+199 IFSVFGCIW
-204 YDSYKGVIVFCR
+204 YD
-216 IKEGTVKVGTK
+216 
-227 IKMMATGA
+227 
-235 EDLVTEV
+235 
-242 GYFGAG
+242 
-248 QFIPCDELSAG
+248 
-259 MVGYITASI
+259 
-268 KNVKDTRVGDTITDA
+268 ITDA

-292 AEIERWLA
+292 VEIERWLA

-394 TFYTLQKAMRWLK
+394 TFYTLQKAMRGLK

-458 FFKQCRE
+458 FFQQCRE

-487 GHAPFKLPNHLRTIT
+487 GHAPFKLPDHLRTIT

-605 QLDAYRWHGLGQSI
+605 QLDTYRWHGLGQSI

>member
-1 MSIDQSKIRNF
+1 MKQQLWDKTAIIFAVGIFLTFVAFDVIWCMDTTFASFSFFETYATK
-12 CIIAHIDHGKST
+12 IIAT
-24 LADRIIE
+24 LALA
-31 KTGTLT
+31 GVYALT
-37 SREMQAQVLDNM
+37 RCRWAQ
-49 DLERERGI
+49 I
-57 TIKSQA
+57 
-63 VRIIYQA
+63 
-70 KDGEEYIFNLIDT
+70 
-83 PGHVDFNYEV
+83 
-93 SRSLAACDGAILVV
+93 VV
-107 DAAQGVEAQ
+107 M
-116 TLANVYLALDHDLD
+116 ALLD
-130 VLPVINKIDLPS
+130 VLLVANLMYFRTYYSAIPASSYLEAGNLADFKASVTDSLRWADIVLPLITIATAVMAFRYKTTKRQPLTAVLKWWAAPLAGFALLLTGVNLCKGGFHKSLRSVRQS
-142 ARPEEVAQEIE
+142 AYLCSA
-153 DVIGI
+153 
-158 EAMDAPRISAKTG
+158 DAP
-171 LNIEEVLEQ
+171 
-180 IVTKIPAPAG
+180 
-190 DPKAPLKAL
+190 
-199 IFDAL
+199 IFSVFGCIW
-204 YDSYKGVIVFCR
+204 YD
-216 IKEGTVKVGTK
+216 
-227 IKMMATGA
+227 
-235 EDLVTEV
+235 
-242 GYFGAG
+242 
-248 QFIPCDELSAG
+248 
-259 MVGYITASI
+259 
-268 KNVKDTRVGDTITDA
+268 ITDA

-363 KGGRSIDAQ
+363 KGGRSIEAQ

-394 TFYTLQKAMRWLK
+394 TFYTLQKAMRGLK

-458 FFKQCRE
+458 FFQQCRE

-487 GHAPFKLPNHLRTIT
+487 GHAPFKLPDHLRTIT

-572 QLTPFIVLNS
+572 QPTPFIVLNS

>member
-1 MSIDQSKIRNF
+1 MRQQLWDKTAIIFAVGIFLTFVAFDVIWCMDTTFASFSFFETYATK
-12 CIIAHIDHGKST
+12 IIAT
-24 LADRIIE
+24 LALA
-31 KTGTLT
+31 GVYALT
-37 SREMQAQVLDNM
+37 RCRWAQ
-49 DLERERGI
+49 I
-57 TIKSQA
+57 
-63 VRIIYQA
+63 
-70 KDGEEYIFNLIDT
+70 
-83 PGHVDFNYEV
+83 
-93 SRSLAACDGAILVV
+93 VV
-107 DAAQGVEAQ
+107 M
-116 TLANVYLALDHDLD
+116 ALLD
-130 VLPVINKIDLPS
+130 VLLVANLMYFRTYYSAIPASSYLEAGNLADFKASVTDSLRWADIVLPLITIATAVMAFRYKTTKRQPLTAVLKWWAAPLAGFALLLTGVNLCKGGFHKSLRSVRQS
-142 ARPEEVAQEIE
+142 AYLCSA
-153 DVIGI
+153 
-158 EAMDAPRISAKTG
+158 DAP
-171 LNIEEVLEQ
+171 
-180 IVTKIPAPAG
+180 
-190 DPKAPLKAL
+190 
-199 IFDAL
+199 IFSVFGCIW
-204 YDSYKGVIVFCR
+204 YD
-216 IKEGTVKVGTK
+216 
-227 IKMMATGA
+227 
-235 EDLVTEV
+235 
-242 GYFGAG
+242 
-248 QFIPCDELSAG
+248 
-259 MVGYITASI
+259 
-268 KNVKDTRVGDTITDA
+268 ITDA

-394 TFYTLQKAMRWLK
+394 TFYTIQKAMRGLK

-458 FFKQCRE
+458 FFQQCRE

-487 GHAPFKLPNHLRTIT
+487 GHAPFKLPDHLRTIT

-633 NVEGTGSDKE
+633 NVEGSGSDKE

>member
-1 MSIDQSKIRNF
+1 MRQQLWDKTAIIFAVGIFLTFVAFDVIWCMDTTFASFSFFETYATK
-12 CIIAHIDHGKST
+12 IIAT
-24 LADRIIE
+24 LALA
-31 KTGTLT
+31 GVYALT
-37 SREMQAQVLDNM
+37 RSRWAQ
-49 DLERERGI
+49 I
-57 TIKSQA
+57 
-63 VRIIYQA
+63 
-70 KDGEEYIFNLIDT
+70 
-83 PGHVDFNYEV
+83 
-93 SRSLAACDGAILVV
+93 VV
-107 DAAQGVEAQ
+107 M
-116 TLANVYLALDHDLD
+116 ALLD
-130 VLPVINKIDLPS
+130 VLLVANLMYFRTYYSAIPASSYLEAGNLADFKASVTDSLRWADIVLPLITIATAVMAFRSKTTKRQPLTAVLKWWAAPLAGFALLLTGVNLCKGGFHKSLRSVRQS
-142 ARPEEVAQEIE
+142 AYLCSA
-153 DVIGI
+153 
-158 EAMDAPRISAKTG
+158 DAP
-171 LNIEEVLEQ
+171 
-180 IVTKIPAPAG
+180 
-190 DPKAPLKAL
+190 
-199 IFDAL
+199 IFSVFGCIW
-204 YDSYKGVIVFCR
+204 YD
-216 IKEGTVKVGTK
+216 
-227 IKMMATGA
+227 
-235 EDLVTEV
+235 
-242 GYFGAG
+242 
-248 QFIPCDELSAG
+248 
-259 MVGYITASI
+259 
-268 KNVKDTRVGDTITDA
+268 ITDA

-326 ESWVLEKKVDGKE
+326 ESWVLEKEVDGKE

-394 TFYTLQKAMRWLK
+394 TFYTLQKAMRGLK

-458 FFKQCRE
+458 FFQQCRE

-487 GHAPFKLPNHLRTIT
+487 GHAPFKLPDHLRTIT

>member
-1 MSIDQSKIRNF
+1 MRQQLWDKTAIIFAVGIFLTFVAFDVIWCMDTTFASFSFFETYATK
-12 CIIAHIDHGKST
+12 IIAT
-24 LADRIIE
+24 LALV
-31 KTGTLT
+31 GVYVLT
-37 SREMQAQVLDNM
+37 RSRWAQ
-49 DLERERGI
+49 I
-57 TIKSQA
+57 
-63 VRIIYQA
+63 
-70 KDGEEYIFNLIDT
+70 
-83 PGHVDFNYEV
+83 
-93 SRSLAACDGAILVV
+93 VV
-107 DAAQGVEAQ
+107 M
-116 TLANVYLALDHDLD
+116 ALLD
-130 VLPVINKIDLPS
+130 VLLVANLMYFRTYYSAIPASSYLEAGNLADFKASVTDSLRWADIVLPLITIATAVMAFRYKTTKRQPLTAVLKWWAAPLAGFALLLTGVNLCKGGFHKSLRSVRQS
-142 ARPEEVAQEIE
+142 AYLCSA
-153 DVIGI
+153 
-158 EAMDAPRISAKTG
+158 DAP
-171 LNIEEVLEQ
+171 
-180 IVTKIPAPAG
+180 
-190 DPKAPLKAL
+190 
-199 IFDAL
+199 IFSVFGCIW
-204 YDSYKGVIVFCR
+204 YD
-216 IKEGTVKVGTK
+216 
-227 IKMMATGA
+227 
-235 EDLVTEV
+235 
-242 GYFGAG
+242 
-248 QFIPCDELSAG
+248 
-259 MVGYITASI
+259 
-268 KNVKDTRVGDTITDA
+268 ITDA

-292 AEIERWLA
+292 VEIERWLA

-394 TFYTLQKAMRWLK
+394 TFYTLQKAMRGLK

-458 FFKQCRE
+458 FFQQCRE

-487 GHAPFKLPNHLRTIT
+487 GHAPFKLPDHLRTIT

>member
-1 MSIDQSKIRNF
+1 MRQQLWDKTAIVFAVGIFLTFVAFDVIWCMDTTFASFSFFETYATK
-12 CIIAHIDHGKST
+12 IIAT
-24 LADRIIE
+24 LALV
-31 KTGTLT
+31 GVYALT
-37 SREMQAQVLDNM
+37 RCRWAQ
-49 DLERERGI
+49 I
-57 TIKSQA
+57 
-63 VRIIYQA
+63 
-70 KDGEEYIFNLIDT
+70 
-83 PGHVDFNYEV
+83 
-93 SRSLAACDGAILVV
+93 VV
-107 DAAQGVEAQ
+107 M
-116 TLANVYLALDHDLD
+116 ALLD
-130 VLPVINKIDLPS
+130 VLLVANLMYFRTYYS
-142 ARPEEVAQEIE
+142 AIPASSYL
-153 DVIGI
+153 
-158 EAMDAPRISAKTG
+158 EAGNLADFKASVTDSLRWADIVLLLISIATAVMAFRYKTTKRQPLTAVLKWWAAPLAGFALLLTGVNLCKGGFHKSLRSVRQSAYLCSADAP
-171 LNIEEVLEQ
+171 
-180 IVTKIPAPAG
+180 
-190 DPKAPLKAL
+190 
-199 IFDAL
+199 IFSVFGCIW
-204 YDSYKGVIVFCR
+204 YD
-216 IKEGTVKVGTK
+216 
-227 IKMMATGA
+227 
-235 EDLVTEV
+235 
-242 GYFGAG
+242 
-248 QFIPCDELSAG
+248 
-259 MVGYITASI
+259 
-268 KNVKDTRVGDTITDA
+268 ITDA

-292 AEIERWLA
+292 VEIERWLA

-306 PADSVTEKRS
+306 PADSVTEKSS

-394 TFYTLQKAMRWLK
+394 TFYTLQKAMRGLK

-458 FFKQCRE
+458 FFQQCRE

-487 GHAPFKLPNHLRTIT
+487 GHAPFKLPDHLRTIT

-560 GNPACRGLVSDK
+560 GNPACHGLVSDK

-648 EAHTVSDYMLR
+648 EAHSVSDYMLR

>member
-1 MSIDQSKIRNF
+1 MKQQLWDKTAIIFAVGIFLTFVAFDVIWCMDTTFASFSFFETYATK
-12 CIIAHIDHGKST
+12 IIAT
-24 LADRIIE
+24 LALA
-31 KTGTLT
+31 GVYALT
-37 SREMQAQVLDNM
+37 RCRWAQ
-49 DLERERGI
+49 I
-57 TIKSQA
+57 
-63 VRIIYQA
+63 
-70 KDGEEYIFNLIDT
+70 
-83 PGHVDFNYEV
+83 
-93 SRSLAACDGAILVV
+93 VV
-107 DAAQGVEAQ
+107 M
-116 TLANVYLALDHDLD
+116 ALLD
-130 VLPVINKIDLPS
+130 VLLVANLMYFRTYYSAIPASSYLEAGNLADFKASVTDSLRWADIVLPLITIATAVMAFRYKTTKRQPLTAVLKWWAAPLAGFALLLTGVNLCKGGFHKSLRSVRQS
-142 ARPEEVAQEIE
+142 AYLCSA
-153 DVIGI
+153 
-158 EAMDAPRISAKTG
+158 DAP
-171 LNIEEVLEQ
+171 
-180 IVTKIPAPAG
+180 
-190 DPKAPLKAL
+190 
-199 IFDAL
+199 IFSVFGCIW
-204 YDSYKGVIVFCR
+204 YD
-216 IKEGTVKVGTK
+216 
-227 IKMMATGA
+227 
-235 EDLVTEV
+235 
-242 GYFGAG
+242 
-248 QFIPCDELSAG
+248 
-259 MVGYITASI
+259 
-268 KNVKDTRVGDTITDA
+268 ITDT

-292 AEIERWLA
+292 AEIERGLA

-326 ESWVLEKKVDGKE
+326 ESWVLEKKVNGKE

-394 TFYTLQKAMRWLK
+394 TFYTIQKAMRGLK

-458 FFKQCRE
+458 FFQQCRE

-487 GHAPFKLPNHLRTIT
+487 GHAPFKLPDHLRTIT

>member
-1 MSIDQSKIRNF
+1 MRQQLWDKTSIVFAVGIFLTFVAFDVIWCMDTTFASFSFFETYATK
-12 CIIAHIDHGKST
+12 IIAT
-24 LADRIIE
+24 LALA
-31 KTGTLT
+31 GVYALT
-37 SREMQAQVLDNM
+37 RCRWAQ
-49 DLERERGI
+49 I
-57 TIKSQA
+57 
-63 VRIIYQA
+63 
-70 KDGEEYIFNLIDT
+70 
-83 PGHVDFNYEV
+83 
-93 SRSLAACDGAILVV
+93 VV
-107 DAAQGVEAQ
+107 M
-116 TLANVYLALDHDLD
+116 ALLD
-130 VLPVINKIDLPS
+130 VLLVANLMYFRTYYS
-142 ARPEEVAQEIE
+142 AIPASSYL
-153 DVIGI
+153 
-158 EAMDAPRISAKTG
+158 EAGNLADFKASVTDSLRWADIVLLLISIATAVMAFRYKTTKRQPLTAVLKWWAAPLAGFALLLTGVNLCKGGFHKSLRSVRQSAYLCSADAP
-171 LNIEEVLEQ
+171 
-180 IVTKIPAPAG
+180 
-190 DPKAPLKAL
+190 
-199 IFDAL
+199 IFSVFGCIW
-204 YDSYKGVIVFCR
+204 YD
-216 IKEGTVKVGTK
+216 
-227 IKMMATGA
+227 
-235 EDLVTEV
+235 
-242 GYFGAG
+242 
-248 QFIPCDELSAG
+248 
-259 MVGYITASI
+259 
-268 KNVKDTRVGDTITDA
+268 ITDA

-394 TFYTLQKAMRWLK
+394 TFYTLQKAMRGLK

-458 FFKQCRE
+458 FFQQCRE

-487 GHAPFKLPNHLRTIT
+487 GHAPFKLPDHLRTIT

-560 GNPACRGLVSDK
+560 GNPACHGLVSDK

-596 IYPTLLNLM
+596 IYPTLLDLM

>member
-1 MSIDQSKIRNF
+1 MRQQLWDKTAIIFAVGIFLTFVAFDVIWCMDTTFASFSFFETYATK
-12 CIIAHIDHGKST
+12 IIAT
-24 LADRIIE
+24 LALA
-31 KTGTLT
+31 GVYALT
-37 SREMQAQVLDNM
+37 RCRWAQ
-49 DLERERGI
+49 I
-57 TIKSQA
+57 
-63 VRIIYQA
+63 
-70 KDGEEYIFNLIDT
+70 
-83 PGHVDFNYEV
+83 
-93 SRSLAACDGAILVV
+93 VV
-107 DAAQGVEAQ
+107 M
-116 TLANVYLALDHDLD
+116 ALLD
-130 VLPVINKIDLPS
+130 VLLVANLMYFRTYYS
-142 ARPEEVAQEIE
+142 AIPASSYL
-153 DVIGI
+153 
-158 EAMDAPRISAKTG
+158 EAGNLADFKASVTDSLRWADIVMPLITIATAVMAFRYKTTKRQPLTAVLKWWAAPLAGFALLLTGVNLCKGGFHKSLCSVRQSAYLCSADAP
-171 LNIEEVLEQ
+171 
-180 IVTKIPAPAG
+180 
-190 DPKAPLKAL
+190 
-199 IFDAL
+199 IFSVFGCIW
-204 YDSYKGVIVFCR
+204 YD
-216 IKEGTVKVGTK
+216 
-227 IKMMATGA
+227 
-235 EDLVTEV
+235 
-242 GYFGAG
+242 
-248 QFIPCDELSAG
+248 
-259 MVGYITASI
+259 
-268 KNVKDTRVGDTITDA
+268 ITDA

-394 TFYTLQKAMRWLK
+394 TFYTLQKAMRGLK

-458 FFKQCRE
+458 FFQQCRE

-475 GESVYMQFVTYS
+475 GESVYMQFITYS
-487 GHAPFKLPNHLRTIT
+487 GHAPFKLPDHLRTIT

>member
-1 MSIDQSKIRNF
+1 MRQQLWDKTAIIFAVGIFLTFVAFDVIWCMDTTFASFSFFETYATK
-12 CIIAHIDHGKST
+12 IIAT
-24 LADRIIE
+24 LALA
-31 KTGTLT
+31 GVYALT
-37 SREMQAQVLDNM
+37 RCRWAQ
-49 DLERERGI
+49 I
-57 TIKSQA
+57 
-63 VRIIYQA
+63 
-70 KDGEEYIFNLIDT
+70 
-83 PGHVDFNYEV
+83 
-93 SRSLAACDGAILVV
+93 VV
-107 DAAQGVEAQ
+107 M
-116 TLANVYLALDHDLD
+116 ALLD
-130 VLPVINKIDLPS
+130 VLLVANLMYFRTYYSAIPASSYLEAGNLADFKASVTNSLRWADIVLPLITIATAVMAFRYKTTKRQPLTAVLKWWAAPLAGFALLLTGVNLCKGGFHKSLRSVRQS
-142 ARPEEVAQEIE
+142 AYLCSA
-153 DVIGI
+153 
-158 EAMDAPRISAKTG
+158 DAP
-171 LNIEEVLEQ
+171 
-180 IVTKIPAPAG
+180 
-190 DPKAPLKAL
+190 
-199 IFDAL
+199 IFSVFGCIW
-204 YDSYKGVIVFCR
+204 YD
-216 IKEGTVKVGTK
+216 
-227 IKMMATGA
+227 
-235 EDLVTEV
+235 
-242 GYFGAG
+242 
-248 QFIPCDELSAG
+248 
-259 MVGYITASI
+259 
-268 KNVKDTRVGDTITDA
+268 ITDA

-306 PADSVTEKRS
+306 PANSVTEKRS

-394 TFYTLQKAMRWLK
+394 TFYTIQKAMRGLK

-458 FFKQCRE
+458 FFQQCRE

-487 GHAPFKLPNHLRTIT
+487 GHAPFKLPDHLRTIT

>member
-1 MSIDQSKIRNF
+1 MRQQLWDKTAIIFAVGIFLTFVAFDVIWCMDTTFASFSFFETYATK
-12 CIIAHIDHGKST
+12 IIAT
-24 LADRIIE
+24 LALA
-31 KTGTLT
+31 GVYALT
-37 SREMQAQVLDNM
+37 RCRWAQ
-49 DLERERGI
+49 I
-57 TIKSQA
+57 
-63 VRIIYQA
+63 
-70 KDGEEYIFNLIDT
+70 
-83 PGHVDFNYEV
+83 
-93 SRSLAACDGAILVV
+93 VV
-107 DAAQGVEAQ
+107 M
-116 TLANVYLALDHDLD
+116 ALLD
-130 VLPVINKIDLPS
+130 VLLVANLMYFRTYYSAIPASSYLEAGNLADFKASVTDSLRWADIVLPLITIATAVMAFRYKTTKRQPLTAVLKWWAAPLAGFALLLTGVNLCKGGFHKSLRSVRQS
-142 ARPEEVAQEIE
+142 AYLCSA
-153 DVIGI
+153 
-158 EAMDAPRISAKTG
+158 DAP
-171 LNIEEVLEQ
+171 
-180 IVTKIPAPAG
+180 
-190 DPKAPLKAL
+190 
-199 IFDAL
+199 IFSVFGCIW
-204 YDSYKGVIVFCR
+204 YD
-216 IKEGTVKVGTK
+216 
-227 IKMMATGA
+227 
-235 EDLVTEV
+235 
-242 GYFGAG
+242 
-248 QFIPCDELSAG
+248 
-259 MVGYITASI
+259 
-268 KNVKDTRVGDTITDA
+268 ITDA

-339 ITPCLNRLLKEK
+339 ITPCLNSLLKEK

-394 TFYTLQKAMRWLK
+394 TFYTLQKAMRGLK

-458 FFKQCRE
+458 FFQQCRE

-487 GHAPFKLPNHLRTIT
+487 GHAPFKLPDHLRTIT

-582 PVGMRYDKF
+582 PVGMHYDKF

-648 EAHTVSDYMLR
+648 EAHSVSDYMLR